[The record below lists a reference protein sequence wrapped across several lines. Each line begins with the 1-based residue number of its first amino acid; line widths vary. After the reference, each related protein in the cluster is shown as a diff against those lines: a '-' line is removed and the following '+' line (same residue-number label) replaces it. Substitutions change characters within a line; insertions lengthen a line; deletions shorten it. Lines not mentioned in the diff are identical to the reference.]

1 MLDKNSIV
9 VHYDHVR
16 GEPRGVL
23 RKNAERS
30 EGDCIACSL
39 CVQVCPTGIDIKDG
53 TQMECV
59 NCTACMDVCDEVM
72 EKVGFEKGLIRYASF
87 NQIEQGSKFSFS
99 PRVIAYSA
107 VLVLLLGVLGFSF
120 SGRSPIEATLLRTKG
135 TMYQLKEDS
144 LVTNLYNIQLINKTH
159 EAHTV
164 EIRLMSPSIGRIVMV
179 GKNLE
184 IEDQGIANG
193 SFFIEIPREQIEKMK
208 QKIEV
213 GIFDGDQLL
222 DKVESTFLGPP
233 MIK

>member
-1 MLDKNSIV
+1 
-9 VHYDHVR
+9 
-16 GEPRGVL
+16 
-23 RKNAERS
+23 
-30 EGDCIACSL
+30 
-39 CVQVCPTGIDIKDG
+39 
-53 TQMECV
+53 MECV

-87 NQIEQGSKFSFS
+87 NQIEQGSKFSFT

-159 EAHTV
+159 EAHMV